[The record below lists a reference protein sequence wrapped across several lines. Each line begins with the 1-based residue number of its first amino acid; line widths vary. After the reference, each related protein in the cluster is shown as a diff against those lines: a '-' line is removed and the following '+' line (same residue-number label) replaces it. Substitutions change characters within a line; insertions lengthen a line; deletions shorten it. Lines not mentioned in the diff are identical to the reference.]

1 MREDRGTTLV
11 EMVIVAGLIA
21 LLSVV
26 SVPILGQAAADAR
39 VHGAVRYV
47 ATRVH
52 AARLEAAR
60 RGAHVALRFETEEG
74 DVRFTA
80 FVDGNGNG
88 VRSVDIASGVD
99 LPLGP
104 SDALGDHFGDADFAV
119 VFSTPGIDGGAAV
132 AMGDDPIRLG
142 AANMLSWSPVGAAT
156 SGTLYVAGPRGPQF
170 AVRVFGATGRLRV
183 LRFDPGAG
191 VWRAH

>member
-1 MREDRGTTLV
+1 MGRERGTTLV
-11 EMVIVAGLIA
+11 EMVVVAGLVA

-39 VHGAVRYV
+39 AHGAARYV
-47 ATRVH
+47 ATKVH

-60 RGAHVALRFETEEG
+60 RGAHVALQFQVVDG
-74 DVRFTA
+74 GVRFTA

-88 VRSVDIASGVD
+88 VRSADIASGVD
-99 LPLGP
+99 RPLGP
-104 SDALGDHFGDADFAV
+104 SDALGDHFGDVDFAV

-132 AMGDDPIRLG
+132 ALGDDPIRLG
-142 AANMLSWSPVGAAT
+142 AANMLSWSPVGSAT

-170 AVRVFGATGRLRV
+170 AVRIFGATGRTRV

-191 VWRAH
+191 AWRPH